1 MPGAIMVD
9 ILEEN
14 QGEMSKLF
22 IIAGPCVV
30 ESREIC
36 FQVAEHAKKVCNEL
50 GVDYIFK
57 ASYKKANRS
66 KLDSFTGID
75 KQEALNILK
84 EVGEKLSVP
93 VITDVHESHE
103 CAEIANYV
111 DYLQIPA
118 FLCRQTDLLIAAGN
132 TGKGVNIK
140 KGQFLAPEAMKFA
153 ADKVQ
158 STGNNNIWLTERGT
172 TFGYNNLVVDMCGI
186 PTMKKIGWPVVI
198 DATHAVQ
205 VPNQTSGVTGGNAEM
220 IETIA
225 VSAIAA
231 GADGI
236 FIEAHPEPAKA
247 LSDSGSQLKL
257 ENFKPLLEKA
267 LKVKNALD

>member
-1 MPGAIMVD
+1 MPSAIMVATWAK
-9 ILEEN
+9 N
-14 QGEMSKLF
+14 QGAMAKLF
-22 IIAGPCVV
+22 LIAGPCAV

-36 FQVAEHAKKVCNEL
+36 FAVAEHTQKVCNEL
-50 GVDYIFK
+50 GIDYIFK
-57 ASYKKANRS
+57 ASFKKANRS

-84 EVGEKLSVP
+84 EVGEKFNIP

-103 CAEIANYV
+103 CAEVAEYV
-111 DYLQIPA
+111 DYLQIPS
-118 FLCRQTDLLIAAGN
+118 FLSRQTDLLIAAGN

-153 ADKVQ
+153 ADKVA
-158 STGNNNIWLTERGT
+158 STGNTKIWLTERGT

-186 PTMKKIGWPVVI
+186 PTMKKIGYPVVI

-205 VPNQTSGVTGGNAEM
+205 VPNQSSGITGGNAEM

-225 VSAIAA
+225 LSAIAA
-231 GADGI
+231 GADGL
-236 FIEAHPEPAKA
+236 FIEVHPEPAKA
-247 LSDSGSQLKL
+247 LSDSGSQLRL
-257 ENFKPLLEKA
+257 ELLKPLLTKV
-267 LKVKNALD
+267 LKVKEALS

>member
-1 MPGAIMVD
+1 MVAT
-9 ILEEN
+9 LVKN
-14 QGEMSKLF
+14 QDKMGKF
-22 IIAGPCVV
+22 FVIAGPCAV

-36 FQVAEHAKKVCNEL
+36 FQVAEHVKKVCDDL

-57 ASYKKANRS
+57 ASFKKANRS

-75 KQEALNILK
+75 RQEALNILK
-84 EVGEKLSVP
+84 EVGEKLGVP

-132 TGKGVNIK
+132 TGKGVNVK

-186 PTMKKIGWPVVI
+186 PTMKKIGFPVVI

-205 VPNQTSGVTGGNAEM
+205 VPNQNSGVTGGNAEM

-225 VSAIAA
+225 VAAVAA
-231 GADGI
+231 GADGM
-236 FIEAHPEPAKA
+236 FIEVHPDPAKA

-257 ENFKPLLEKA
+257 ENFKPLLEKV
-267 LKVKNALD
+267 LKVRSALD